1 MPRESGTKRAIL
13 DAALDLAA
21 ANGISGTTM
30 DDVAERAGVAKG
42 SLYYNFSSKD
52 KLFEKLLLEGVAAL
66 TECLR
71 SARSGLEGWKA
82 IEAMVRALLELL
94 SENRA
99 LAKLMA
105 AEILRTDRTWQR
117 SLHLLRQEALAEF
130 VEPIRQT
137 GGGSAQPGDGTLSDA
152 GTDRLTLIAGSVF
165 GATLMG
171 ALDWLVFDPERSVE
185 DVAAA
190 VLYALSGRLQ
200 S

>member
-30 DDVAERAGVAKG
+30 DDVAVRAGVAKG

-52 KLFEKLLLEGVAAL
+52 KLFEQLLLEGVGTL

-71 SARSGLEGWKA
+71 NARSGLTGWQA
-82 IEAMVRALLELL
+82 IESMVRALLELL

-105 AEILRTDRTWQR
+105 AEILRTDRTWQH

-137 GGGSAQPGDGTLSDA
+137 GVPSGLPDGGSDHGSDQ
-152 GTDRLTLIAGSVF
+152 LTLIAGSVF

-190 VLYALSGRLQ
+190 VLYALSGRLK

>member
-13 DAALDLAA
+13 DAALELAA

-52 KLFEKLLLEGVAAL
+52 KLFEKLLLEGVGAL
-66 TECLR
+66 TDSLR
-71 SARSGLEGWKA
+71 TARSGRQGWAA
-82 IEAMVRALLELL
+82 IESMVQSLLELL
-94 SENRA
+94 CANRA

-105 AEILRTDRTWQR
+105 AEILRTDRTWQH

-130 VEPIRQT
+130 VEPIEQT
-137 GGGSAQPGDGTLSDA
+137 VKQNGTA
-152 GTDRLTLIAGSVF
+152 GPDNVMLIAGSVF
-165 GATLMG
+165 GATLMA
-171 ALDWLVFDPERSVE
+171 ALDWLVFDPERPVE
-185 DVAAA
+185 KVTAS

>member
-52 KLFEKLLLEGVAAL
+52 KLFEKLLLEGVGAL

-71 SARSGLEGWKA
+71 NARSGLAGWQA
-82 IEAMVRALLELL
+82 IESMVRALLELL

-105 AEILRTDRTWQR
+105 AEILRTDRTWQH

-137 GGGSAQPGDGTLSDA
+137 GGPAGLPDGGS
-152 GTDRLTLIAGSVF
+152 DRLTLIAGSVF

-171 ALDWLVFDPERSVE
+171 ALDWLVFDPERSVD

>member
-13 DAALDLAA
+13 DAALELAA
-21 ANGISGTTM
+21 TNGISGTTM

-52 KLFEKLLLEGVAAL
+52 KLFEQLLLDGVGAL
-66 TECLR
+66 TQSLR
-71 SARSGLEGWKA
+71 TARDGLTGWKA
-82 IEAMVRALLELL
+82 IESMVRALLELL

-105 AEILRTDRTWQR
+105 AEILRTDRTWQH
-117 SLHLLRQEALAEF
+117 SLHVLRQEALGEF
-130 VEPIRQT
+130 VEPIRET
-137 GGGSAQPGDGTLSDA
+137 GGQENLM
-152 GTDRLTLIAGSVF
+152 LIAGSVF

-171 ALDWLVFDPERSVE
+171 ALDWLVFDPARPVD
-185 DVAAA
+185 DVAGS
-190 VLYALSGRLQ
+190 VLYALSGRLR

>member
-13 DAALDLAA
+13 DAALELAA

-52 KLFEKLLLEGVAAL
+52 KLFEKLLLEGVGGLAG
-66 TECLR
+66 CLR
-71 SARSGLEGWKA
+71 SARSGLDGWDA
-82 IEAMVRALLELL
+82 IESMVRALLELL

-99 LAKLMA
+99 LARLMA
-105 AEILRTDRTWQR
+105 AEILRTDRSWQH
-117 SLHLLRQEALAEF
+117 SLNLLRQEALTEF
-130 VEPIRQT
+130 VEPVRQAGGAASGLS
-137 GGGSAQPGDGTLSDA
+137 GGGSDG
-152 GTDRLTLIAGSVF
+152 LTLIAGSVF

-171 ALDWLVFDPERSVE
+171 ALDWLVFDPDRSVE

-190 VLYALSGRLQ
+190 VLYALSGRLK

>member
-13 DAALDLAA
+13 DAALELAA

-52 KLFEKLLLEGVAAL
+52 KLFEKLLLEGVGAL
-66 TECLR
+66 TDSLR
-71 SARSGLEGWKA
+71 TARSGLQGWEA
-82 IEAMVRALLELL
+82 IESMVQSLLELL
-94 SENRA
+94 CANRA

-105 AEILRTDRTWQR
+105 AEILRTDRTWQH

-130 VEPIRQT
+130 VEPIEQT
-137 GGGSAQPGDGTLSDA
+137 VKQNGAA
-152 GTDRLTLIAGSVF
+152 GPDNVMLIAGSVF
-165 GATLMG
+165 GATLMA
-171 ALDWLVFDPERSVE
+171 ALDWLVFDPERPVE
-185 DVAAA
+185 KVTAS
-190 VLYALSGRLQ
+190 VLYALSGRLK

>member
-13 DAALDLAA
+13 DAALELAA

-42 SLYYNFSSKD
+42 SLYYNFSAKD
-52 KLFEKLLLEGVAAL
+52 KLFETLLLEGVGAL
-66 TECLR
+66 TQCLR
-71 SARSGLEGWKA
+71 TARSGLEGWTA
-82 IEAMVRALLELL
+82 IESMVRALLELL

-105 AEILRTDRTWQR
+105 AEILRTDRTWQH

-137 GGGSAQPGDGTLSDA
+137 GGWNAVEA
-152 GTDRLTLIAGSVF
+152 GGPDRLTLIAGSVF

-171 ALDWLVFDPERSVE
+171 ALDWLVFDPERPVQ
-185 DVAAA
+185 DVASS
-190 VLYALSGRLQ
+190 VLYALSGRLNT
-200 S
+200 

>member
-13 DAALDLAA
+13 DAALELAA

-30 DDVAERAGVAKG
+30 DDVAEQAGVAKG

-52 KLFEKLLLEGVAAL
+52 KLFEKLLLEGVGTL

-71 SARSGLEGWKA
+71 TARSGLTGWNA
-82 IEAMVRALLELL
+82 IESMVRALLELL
-94 SENRA
+94 SENRD

-105 AEILRTDRTWQR
+105 AEILRTDRSWQH
-117 SLHLLRQEALAEF
+117 SLHLLRKEALAEF

-137 GGGSAQPGDGTLSDA
+137 GGASDLPDGSP
-152 GTDRLTLIAGSVF
+152 DRLTLIAGSVF

-171 ALDWLVFDPERSVE
+171 ALDWLVFNPERSVE
-185 DVAAA
+185 DVAGS
-190 VLYALSGRLQ
+190 VLYALSGRLN